1 MLTQLL
7 TEMDGISSLKQVIVI
22 AATNRPHV
30 LDPALLRPGR
40 LDRLVYVGLPD
51 AQARDSI
58 IKQHLEKIPNSVLTA
73 SATAKLDLSDLT
85 NGYTGAEIVM
95 VMKEAA
101 IRCIRRT
108 TSAGDLVSEFD
119 KMSLTPGI
127 TESVVTPEDIHSAL
141 GTIRPRTDSNLIE
154 KLMSFSACTR

>member
-1 MLTQLL
+1 
-7 TEMDGISSLKQVIVI
+7 MDGISSLKQVIVI

-51 AQARDSI
+51 TQARDSI
-58 IKQHLEKIPNSVLTA
+58 IQQHLAKIPNSILTA
-73 SATAKLDLSDLT
+73 SATEKSDLSDLT
-85 NGYTGAEIVM
+85 KGYTGAEIVM

-108 TSAGDLVSEFD
+108 TCAGDLESEFD
-119 KMSLTPGI
+119 KMSLTPGT
-127 TESVVTPEDIHSAL
+127 TESVVTQEDIHSAL
-141 GTIRPRTDSNLIE
+141 FTIRPRTDSNLIE
-154 KLMSFSACTR
+154 KLMSFSASIR